1 MLILVLSIIL
11 LGIIAFISGVR
22 RHRKLR
28 EQLLK
33 GEIKEM
39 PEIHQVTD
47 CGADECSLE
56 TTGYCS
62 QDCHRP
68 HLKEEVDYY
77 DDEELD
83 RFRGMEADAY
93 TDEDVEAFREVLY
106 TMLPTDVEGWTQS
119 LQQRCIQMPSAIRD
133 EVIMILEEQRT
144 QTS

>member
-1 MLILVLSIIL
+1 MLILVISIIL
-11 LGIIAFISGVR
+11 IGIVAFIAGVV

-28 EQLLK
+28 EQLLR

-47 CGADECSLE
+47 CGADECTLE
-56 TTGYCS
+56 TEGYCS

-83 RFRGMEADAY
+83 RFRGTAPDLY

-106 TMLPTDVEGWTQS
+106 TMLPTDVEGWVRS
-119 LQQRCIQMPSAIRD
+119 LEQRCVQLPSSLRD
-133 EVIMILEEQRT
+133 EVIMILEEQR
-144 QTS
+144 SKPS